1 MTSTLFTAA
10 IFLAL
15 SSEGADAAFGVS
27 RVHTMRSSTSLN
39 LEDSVAD
46 MIDQALYK
54 QSHKKEIEDQ
64 FQKKQQAVAE
74 VSIPQG
80 FDFDESDIMEN
91 ISHIQQRRDRLLAKR
106 NPQAYCADRCVAT
119 GNCDVFEDIFKFS
132 PQEVMAFCE
141 ECVLSED
148 EEPCDVPDS
157 FHDHFMS
164 LKP

>member
-1 MTSTLFTAA
+1 VRNVASRPYIRF
-10 IFLAL
+10 IVFLPYIIRA
-15 SSEGADAAFGVS
+15 
-27 RVHTMRSSTSLN
+27 RSDCFHRTTHLHGYR
-39 LEDSVAD
+39 
-46 MIDQALYK
+46 IDQALYK